1 MTLGLI
7 EGSWALPVFFL
18 LSLYG
23 WGRLC
28 RPFCDRRLLRFH
40 ALSIVFGLALL
51 NAIGGVLNLLGL
63 AKSGVLL
70 GLMIFGAAVAGFEL
84 IRARPWTNY
93 HWDRR
98 QWPVV
103 AASVAALTACVLLVP
118 TGVFNLADDFRT
130 YCIRAVRMSQTG
142 SVGGNPFDFLGLD
155 GLGSQSFFHG
165 FFLAGNDI
173 RFLQG
178 FDAVSC
184 FAICLLLTAELSV
197 RWRLPWVAGLLAVL
211 CVAFINPQQVNI
223 SALYSGAAAVMATFV
238 CGILVSRNL
247 VARNGQNRWQTDLSV
262 ALAAGLLVTL
272 KSTPAIFGVFFL
284 GALYF
289 LLLLAGHNWRE
300 TLKSAV
306 RVAGVTTIIA
316 LPWMLVCARP
326 LLKARAVARDFLPG
340 AAIAVKYSSVAVRDV
355 PSLFSN
361 TLLQYGN
368 RPLAFY
374 SAAVIC
380 VAAGGCG
387 LFWWLKRP
395 RNRDS
400 AIGLALA
407 AAGLSVPAVV
417 LVIAHFFTA
426 DVAIRY
432 WCPTLIGA
440 FAVGAVAFLRLV
452 RSRGAGLVVSAWLAV
467 VLILFNGSFGSRLH
481 LAATKRTVLS
491 FPVDSAHVSFSSAM
505 VSPFQTDYMRSI
517 QTNMAAGATALVWV
531 VTPFQMDFARNHLL
545 TVNEGGLVSPLLQF
559 PAGAAMAPFEDY
571 LRKNGIRYVLMETNG
586 YGVPPVDRLKIMAGS
601 RLAEFRQYGEYDI
614 YLRKMLLA
622 LAAQNPVR
630 FVDDR
635 MLLFEL
641 KPESPNRVPENK

>member
-7 EGSWALPVFFL
+7 QGSWALPVLFL
-18 LSLYG
+18 LSTYG

-40 ALSIVFGLALL
+40 MLSIVLGLALL

-70 GLMIFGAAVAGFEL
+70 VLMIVGVVVAGVEL
-84 IRARPWTNY
+84 IKTRRWANY
-93 HWDRR
+93 HWDWH
-98 QWPVV
+98 QWPV
-103 AASVAALTACVLLVP
+103 AAALLPALTACVLLVP
-118 TGVFNLADDFRT
+118 TGVFNLFDDFRT
-130 YCIRAVRMSQTG
+130 YLDRAVRMSQSG

-155 GLGSQSFFHG
+155 GFGSQSFFHG
-165 FFLAGNDI
+165 FFLAGNDV

-211 CVAFINPQQVNI
+211 CVAFINPQHVNV
-223 SALYSGAAAVMATFV
+223 SALYSGAAAVMAVFV

-247 VARNGQNRWQTDLSV
+247 GAQNGRSRWKTDLSL
-262 ALAAGLLVTL
+262 ALVAGLLVTL
-272 KSTPAIFGVFFL
+272 KSTLAIFGVFFL

-289 LLLLAGHNWRE
+289 LLLLAGPNRRE
-300 TLKSAV
+300 TLKSLA
-306 RVAGVTTIIA
+306 RVALATAIIS
-316 LPWMLVCARP
+316 LPWILVCAWP
-326 LLKARAVARDFLPG
+326 LLKARDVAGDFLPQADI
-340 AAIAVKYSSVAVRDV
+340 AAKYSSVAVRDV

-361 TLLQYGN
+361 APLQYGG
-368 RPLAFY
+368 RPCAFY
-374 SAAVIC
+374 FAAAIC
-380 VAAGGCG
+380 IAAGGCG
-387 LFWWLKRP
+387 LFAWLKRP
-395 RNRDS
+395 RNRNS
-400 AIGLALA
+400 ATGLVLA
-407 AAGLSVPAVV
+407 AAGLSLPAVL

-432 WCPTLIGA
+432 WCPTLIGV
-440 FAVGAVAFLRLV
+440 FAVSTPAFLRLV
-452 RSRGAGLVVSAWLAV
+452 QNRSAGLAVSASLVV
-467 VLILFNGSFGSRLH
+467 VLVSFSGSFGSRLH
-481 LAATKRTVLS
+481 LAATKRTLLS
-491 FPVDSAHVSFSSAM
+491 FPVDSTHVSFSTAM
-505 VSPFQTDYMRSI
+505 VSPFQADYMYSI

-531 VTPFQMDFARNHLL
+531 VTPFQMDFARNRLL
-545 TVNEGGLVSPLLQF
+545 NVNEGGLVSQLLQF
-559 PAGAAMAPFEDY
+559 PAGVPMASLEDY

-586 YGVPPVDRLKIMAGS
+586 YGVPTLDRLQTMAVS

-630 FVDDR
+630 FADNR

-641 KPESPNRVPENK
+641 EPEARNPAR

>member
-7 EGSWALPVFFL
+7 QGSWALPVFFL
-18 LSLYG
+18 LSMYG
-23 WGRLC
+23 WGRLS

-40 ALSIVFGLALL
+40 ALSMVFGLALL
-51 NAIGGVLNLLGL
+51 NAIGGVLDLLGL

-70 GLMIFGAAVAGFEL
+70 ALLAVGALVAGFEL
-84 IRARPWTNY
+84 MKARPWAKY

-98 QWPVV
+98 HWPVV
-103 AASVAALTACVLLVP
+103 VALLAALTACVLLVP

-130 YCIRAVRMSQTG
+130 YCIRAVRMSQSG

-155 GLGSQSFFHG
+155 GFGSQSFFQG
-165 FFLAGNDI
+165 TFLAGNDI

-197 RWRLPWVAGLLAVL
+197 RWRLPWMAGLLAVL
-211 CVAFINPQQVNI
+211 CVAFINPQQVNV
-223 SALYSGAAAVMATFV
+223 SALYSGVAAVMATFV

-247 VARNGQNRWQTDLSV
+247 VAQNGRGRWQTDLSL

-272 KSTPAIFGVFFL
+272 KSTLALFGVFFL
-284 GALYF
+284 GALYL
-289 LLLLAGHNWRE
+289 LLLLAGRNWRE
-300 TLKSAV
+300 TLKSSA
-306 RVAGVTTIIA
+306 RVAGVTTLIS
-316 LPWMLVCARP
+316 LPWMLACALP
-326 LLKARAVARDFLPG
+326 LLKARAAARDFLPQ
-340 AAIAVKYSSVAVRDV
+340 AAIAAKYSSVAVRDV
-355 PSLFSN
+355 PGLFSN
-361 TLLQYGN
+361 APLQYGG
-368 RPLAFY
+368 RPFAFY
-374 SAAVIC
+374 LPAVVCI
-380 VAAGGCG
+380 AAGGCG
-387 LFWWLKRP
+387 LLWCLKRP
-395 RNRDS
+395 RHRNS

-440 FAVGAVAFLRLV
+440 FAVSTLAFLRLAQ
-452 RSRGAGLVVSAWLAV
+452 SRGAGLAVSACLAA
-467 VLILFNGSFGSRLH
+467 VLILFGGSFRSRLQ
-481 LAATKRTVLS
+481 LAATKRTLLS
-491 FPVDSAHVSFSSAM
+491 FPVDSAHVSFSTAM
-505 VSPFQTDYMRSI
+505 VSPFQTDYMSSI

-545 TVNEGGLVSPLLQF
+545 TVNEGGLVNPLLQF
-559 PAGAAMAPFEDY
+559 PAGVAMAPFEDY
-571 LRKNGIRYVLMETNG
+571 LRKNGIRYVLIETNG
-586 YGVPPVDRLKIMAGS
+586 YGVPPLDRLQTMAES
-601 RLAEFRQYGEYDI
+601 RLAEFRQYGEYEI

-641 KPESPNRVPENK
+641 KPD